1 MKLNLDFTKYIGTTR
16 LKIWWKEVKTHFTQV
31 QTAHNAL
38 EEAFDTEV
46 TQRTTAD
53 IALSGSINT
62 ETNARITEDN
72 TLRQSINSEVTARTE
87 ADDEIKSSI
96 SELKAKYLGDGS
108 TVTFEWI
115 GDMPE
120 AELTN
125 PASSEPSIN
134 IDLSGM
140 FKIDGVPCGMGGAD
154 GILLNFIEDDNGTV
168 TEFYDGITY
177 IVASFNPKTKQIN
190 VTWSNDYVES
200 SVTNNIWTLTVA
212 KYECYVTRYNS
223 DNYTISSGAGT
234 PYTGSATVDKENL
247 EDKINKNSQMIAELK
262 NPIFTTSD
270 SRTQLTSG
278 ESQTTLWGKV
288 RKWFADLKTVA
299 FTGSYSDLTDKPV
312 IPEINI
318 KKNPDAEDG
327 DIVDTHMTV
336 GIRAMDLVYGVGSFV
351 SGEENAAVASNS
363 GVVGG
368 EYNIAN
374 GTNSVIIGGGAN
386 EIAKTSPNSVIIGG
400 NSNTTNNNS
409 CVIIGGYNDIAL
421 RYNTVF
427 GHRNATPQAAGN
439 AGIIG
444 DAIIV
449 GNGTAESNSNAFRIA
464 YDGNVYCGG
473 EYSSMGA
480 DYAEMFEWADGNPD
494 NEDRRGLFAYIE
506 NGKMRLASGDDTDRR
521 RIGVISA
528 RPAVVGDDFDD
539 SWCGKYLTDI
549 FGAVLTRVV
558 HHDATEN
565 IESYDTVEPI
575 LNPEYNPD
583 MEYIPRAKRKEYDCW
598 AFLGK
603 LVVRDDGTCEA
614 NGYCYPGTDGIA
626 SACDNESRGFYVME
640 RLDETHI
647 RVLIK

>member
-1 MKLNLDFTKYIGTTR
+1 MKINLDFSLYKGTTR
-16 LKIWWKEVKTHFTQV
+16 LKRWWKEVLAHFKQL
-31 QTAHNAL
+31 QEAHNAL
-38 EEAFDTEV
+38 EDTVEAESEKLSTEI
-46 TQRTTAD
+46 TQRTNAD
-53 IALSGSINT
+53 MALSDRINT
-62 ETNARITEDN
+62 EK
-72 TLRQSINSEVTARTE
+72 NSRE
-87 ADDEIKSSI
+87 SGY
-96 SELKAKYLGDGS
+96 SELRGHIAAEASNRTAGDDRLQNQIDTMRQQDNAHDLYGDD
-108 TVTFEWI
+108 VTNEFKVVLP
-115 GDMPE
+115 PE
-120 AELTN
+120 I
-125 PASSEPSIN
+125 PVPFF
-134 IDLSGM
+134 SG
-140 FKIDGVPCGMGGAD
+140 GQ
-154 GILLNFIEDDNGTV
+154 
-168 TEFYDGITY
+168 EFYGERMTIEIPD
-177 IVASFNPKTKQIN
+177 N
-190 VTWSNDYVES
+190 VQVYVNNKPLPFTWDCRSQSLD
-200 SVTNNIWTLTVA
+200 T
-212 KYECYVTRYNS
+212 
-223 DNYTISSGAGT
+223 
-234 PYTGSATVDKENL
+234 DKENYVVFVYDTETGDGNIYIRETPVETEYNGKTFIFRL
-247 EDKINKNSQMIAELK
+247 YHYNNFDFEFKVDPNSPTGDRYEFSRCRSEYMSPNADTTGATYTVLQEFLARRTLDDLKTDNKNSFLDAVNEIAE
-262 NPIFTTSD
+262 
-270 SRTQLTSG
+270 
-278 ESQTTLWGKV
+278 KV
-288 RKWFADLKTVA
+288 
-299 FTGSYSDLTDKPV
+299 
-312 IPEINI
+312 NI

-603 LVVRDDGTCEA
+603 LVVRDDGTCQA
-614 NGYCYPGTDGIA
+614 GGCCYPGTDGIA

-647 RVLIK
+647 KVLIK